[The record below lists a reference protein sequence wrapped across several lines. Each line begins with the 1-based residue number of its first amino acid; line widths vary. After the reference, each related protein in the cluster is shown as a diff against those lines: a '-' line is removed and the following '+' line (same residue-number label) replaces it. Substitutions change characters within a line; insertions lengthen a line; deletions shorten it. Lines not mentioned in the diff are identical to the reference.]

1 MYVLTIK
8 TNNEAF
14 FRKIFRTLSALAANG
29 NGTVK
34 VSTDALKTQTENKN
48 SGYSDDYIEKKKL
61 AISLLK
67 NEKSC
72 EEIARLTGFT
82 LQQVRA
88 FKAHLNMGTYL

>member
-8 TNNEAF
+8 THDEVF
-14 FRKIFRTLSALAANG
+14 FKKIFRTLSAIGGNG
-29 NGTVK
+29 NGN
-34 VSTDALKTQTENKN
+34 ALKIETEKKN